1 MRRSGSRTILL
12 LGAVVALAV
21 ALVVFLLMNGPTGAQ
36 PAPPTPT
43 PVIVKVVVPKEDITR
58 FTILTNDN
66 LGLMDVDQ
74 RTVPTTTLNL
84 VDQKSIGKMVLRDY
98 RANEPIVTTDLQD
111 PGVPQLLEKGKRA
124 FALAIQEINTFN
136 QSIIANDNIDLIW
149 STKYTV
155 SAYTV
160 PPGGGTAEKVERD
173 LGTTKTLLQNIK
185 VLRVQSLSAATN
197 NSGTTNGVNANA
209 QSGNNNDPQKAQQ
222 AAQAQFAKDAPPTMV
237 LILSVDDQQAEVIK
251 FARENGILDVAL
263 RATDDSDPGTTLG
276 ITDKILVDEFKV
288 VVPDLIVK

>member
-21 ALVVFLLMNGPTGAQ
+21 ALVVFLLISNTGGGSAQTQPTA
-36 PAPPTPT
+36 T
-43 PVIVKVVVPKEDITR
+43 PVIIKVVAPKEDLKQ

-66 LGLMDVDQ
+66 VGLIDVDE
-74 RTVPTTTLNL
+74 RTVSTTTLRL
-84 VDQKSIGKMVLRDY
+84 VDRESVGKMVLRDY
-98 RANEPIVTTDLQD
+98 RANEPVVTTELQD
-111 PGVPQLLEKGKRA
+111 PGVPQLLERGKRA

-136 QSIIANDNIDLIW
+136 QSVIGNDNIDLIW
-149 STKYTV
+149 SRKFII

-160 PPGGGTAEKVERD
+160 PPTGGPAEKVEREAWS
-173 LGTTKTLLQNIK
+173 TKTLLQNIK
-185 VLRVQSLSAATN
+185 VLRVVSLRAAQQT
-197 NSGTTNGVNANA
+197 GTTNGVNAS
-209 QSGNNNDPQKAQQ
+209 QSGSNNDPAKAQQ
-222 AAQAQFAKDAPPTMV
+222 AVQAQYAAEAPPTMV

-263 RATDDSDPGTTLG
+263 RATDDTEPGTTSG
-276 ITDKILVDEFKV
+276 VTDKILVDDYKV

>member
-1 MRRSGSRTILL
+1 
-12 LGAVVALAV
+12 
-21 ALVVFLLMNGPTGAQ
+21 
-36 PAPPTPT
+36 
-43 PVIVKVVVPKEDITR
+43 
-58 FTILTNDN
+58 
-66 LGLMDVDQ
+66 
-74 RTVPTTTLNL
+74 
-84 VDQKSIGKMVLRDY
+84 
-98 RANEPIVTTDLQD
+98 
-111 PGVPQLLEKGKRA
+111 
-124 FALAIQEINTFN
+124 
-136 QSIIANDNIDLIW
+136 
-149 STKYTV
+149 
-155 SAYTV
+155 
-160 PPGGGTAEKVERD
+160 
-173 LGTTKTLLQNIK
+173 LQNIK

>member
-1 MRRSGSRTILL
+1 
-12 LGAVVALAV
+12 LGV
-21 ALVVFLLMNGPTGAQ
+21 ALVVFLLMNGGGNTSAQ
-36 PAPPTPT
+36 AQPTPT
-43 PVIVKVVVPKEDITR
+43 PVIIKVVAPKEDIKQ

-66 LGLMDVDQ
+66 LGLVDVNQ
-74 RTVPTTTLNL
+74 TTVPTTTLNL
-84 VDQKSIGKMVLRDY
+84 VDQKSVGKMVLRDY
-98 RANEPIVTTDLQD
+98 RANEPINTNDLQD

-124 FALAIQEINTFN
+124 FALSIQEINTFN

-149 STKYTV
+149 SRKFTV
-155 SAYTV
+155 SAYLV
-160 PPGGGTAEKVERD
+160 PPGGGTAEKVERE
-173 LGTTKTLLQNIK
+173 LSSTKTLLQNIK
-185 VLRVQSLSAATN
+185 VLRVVSLRVAQQSS
-197 NSGTTNGVNANA
+197 TTNGVNASA
-209 QSGNNNDPQKAQQ
+209 QSGGNSNDAQKAQQ
-222 AAQAQFAKDAPPTMV
+222 AVQAQYASDAPPTMV